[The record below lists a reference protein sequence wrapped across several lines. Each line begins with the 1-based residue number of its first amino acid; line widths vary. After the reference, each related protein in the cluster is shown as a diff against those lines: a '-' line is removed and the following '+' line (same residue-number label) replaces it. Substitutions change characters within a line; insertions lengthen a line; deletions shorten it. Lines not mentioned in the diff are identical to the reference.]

1 LILADGVGQL
11 VPSEITISPE
21 YFPALIALVWLV
33 ISVSQQVGLQVG
45 SLIETSLADGAL
57 VRRLLHVENLVNCQS
72 PRLTKTFPAVRTL
85 ERLFF
90 RVNVAMVSQVILAPE
105 GFAADIAGVGPLVS
119 VSSLV
124 DQQVV
129 RLGELSVTEL
139 AESIISYIV

>member
-1 LILADGVGQL
+1 M
-11 VPSEITISPE
+11 
-21 YFPALIALVWLV
+21 
-33 ISVSQQVGLQVG
+33 
-45 SLIETSLADGAL
+45 
-57 VRRLLHVENLVNCQS
+57 NCQS

-85 ERLFF
+85 KRLFF

-139 AESIISYIV
+139 ADKLLLGFGAGAPG

>member
-1 LILADGVGQL
+1 M
-11 VPSEITISPE
+11 
-21 YFPALIALVWLV
+21 
-33 ISVSQQVGLQVG
+33 
-45 SLIETSLADGAL
+45 
-57 VRRLLHVENLVNCQS
+57 NCQS

-124 DQQVV
+124 DHHVV
-129 RLGELSVTEL
+129 TFGELSM
-139 AESIISYIV
+139 AEFADEPLLGAGAS